1 MTMKNLLDYT
11 INANGRLIDL
21 SEPQVMGIL
30 NVTPDSF
37 YAGSRKQSEKE
48 IADRAEQIIREGG
61 SMIDIGAFSTSDGGR
76 GDGEDEKSPADSEGS
91 AAGSVAQHRHLP
103 SGGRKDGSRGVWRSN
118 NQ

>member
-48 IADRAEQIIREGG
+48 IADRAEQIIREGVLIQNAWKELI
-61 SMIDIGAFSTSDGGR
+61 S
-76 GDGEDEKSPADSEGS
+76 
-91 AAGSVAQHRHLP
+91 LP
-103 SGGRKDGSRGVWRSN
+103 LVL
-118 NQ
+118 